1 MLRNLSL
8 LIGLSMIAGLA
19 KADTITLTL
28 QEYPP
33 YMGEKIPYQG
43 LLTRAVLAAF
53 DSQGIEVVLKSVPN
67 NRAIEGARRGAY
79 DGSFGWARNPD
90 REKDLLYTNPV
101 IALQMV
107 FCHRSNQDYSW
118 KKMADLAPYSI
129 GITTGNYY
137 SDDFSKL
144 QTSGVLKVDAAASD
158 AANFKKL
165 LAGHIDLFPIDAE
178 VAPYLMAMHLTKA
191 ERAQLSC
198 QKKAYWEAPLHVVIN
213 KRNPNAERWIAA
225 FNAGLAKLEKSGQLQ
240 QLFALTREEL
250 YQTAQKP

>member
-1 MLRNLSL
+1 MRFEPFLVSVTLAASL
-8 LIGLSMIAGLA
+8 AQA
-19 KADTITLTL
+19 ETITLTL

-53 DSQGIEVVLKSVPN
+53 DTQGIEVILKPVPN

-101 IALQMV
+101 ISLQMV
-107 FCHRSNQDYSW
+107 FCHRSNQQYPW
-118 KKMADLAPYSI
+118 KKMADLAPFAI

-137 SDDFSKL
+137 SDDFSQL

-191 ERAQLSC
+191 ERTQLSC

-213 KRNPNAERWIAA
+213 KKNPNAERWIAA

-240 QLFALTREEL
+240 KLFALTREEL

>member
-1 MLRNLSL
+1 MRFEPLLVSL
-8 LIGLSMIAGLA
+8 TLA
-19 KADTITLTL
+19 ASLAQAETITLTL

-53 DSQGIEVVLKSVPN
+53 DTQGIEVILKPVPN

-101 IALQMV
+101 ISLQMV
-107 FCHRSNQDYSW
+107 FCHRSNQQYPW
-118 KKMADLAPYSI
+118 KKMADLAPFAI
-129 GITTGNYY
+129 GITTGNFY

-191 ERAQLSC
+191 ERPQITC

-213 KRNPNAERWIAA
+213 KKNPNAERWIAA

-240 QLFALTREEL
+240 QLFALTREEI